1 MYKVHIWYIYEVV
14 IGPARSRAKVRVRLG
29 PGPVHEFIYIF
40 QRIVKVCTSFQ
51 TNIHVNIRIV
61 PKFLYKTVPQE
72 PVTIQLGSE
81 LTSEPRGTI
90 REQDTFQY
98 VPLQEGLKALL
109 KNQHVFDEVSLIQC
123 MKIDLMSNLLSFS

>member
-1 MYKVHIWYIYEVV
+1 MNAYTYSL
-14 IGPARSRAKVRVRLG
+14 P
-29 PGPVHEFIYIF
+29 
-40 QRIVKVCTSFQ
+40 IVKVCTSFQ
-51 TNIHVNIRIV
+51 TNIHVNIRTV

-81 LTSEPRGTI
+81 LTSAPRGTI
-90 REQDTFQY
+90 REQKDTFQY

-109 KNQHVFDEVSLIQC
+109 KNQHVFDEVSLVQC